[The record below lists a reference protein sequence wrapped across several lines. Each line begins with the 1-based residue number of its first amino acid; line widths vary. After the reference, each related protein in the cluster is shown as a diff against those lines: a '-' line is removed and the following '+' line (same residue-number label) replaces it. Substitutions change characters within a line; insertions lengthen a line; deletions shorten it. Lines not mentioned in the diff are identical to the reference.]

1 MKTLY
6 EFKKIL
12 ITAVI
17 TTLIIVFVVNCTPE
31 TEVDLPI
38 EPNPLQDESADQE
51 KSAFSKREVL
61 SVEELT
67 LSKQELESIK
77 EHLLALKEK

>member
-17 TTLIIVFVVNCTPE
+17 TTLIIVFVVNCTTE
-31 TEVDLPI
+31 TEVDLPV
-38 EPNPLQDESADQE
+38 ELNPLQDESADQE
-51 KSAFSKREVL
+51 QSAFSKREVL

-77 EHLLALKEK
+77 EHLYGLEEN